1 MQSEAT
7 ENFSAEGIQSRWYVG
22 QTRSRHEKAIAEQM
36 DRRGIAHYLP
46 VYESVSRW
54 KDRRVRLQLPLL
66 PGYIFVC
73 IALRDRLNVLQVPG
87 VTRLVS
93 FCGRPASLSTE
104 EIAAL
109 QRGLSSGAQVEPC
122 PFLGVGQLV
131 KVRSGPLA
139 GFSGYLLRRKQ
150 KDRLV
155 ISIEAIMRS
164 FTAEISL
171 DDIEIPRHF

>member
-1 MQSEAT
+1 
-7 ENFSAEGIQSRWYVG
+7 
-22 QTRSRHEKAIAEQM
+22 
-36 DRRGIAHYLP
+36 L
-46 VYESVSRW
+46 YESVIRW
-54 KDRRVRLQLPLL
+54 KDRRVRLQLPLF
-66 PGYIFVC
+66 PGYMFVR
-73 IALRDRLNVLQVPG
+73 IALRDRLNVLQIPG

-93 FCGRPASLSTE
+93 FCGRPASLCDE

-109 QRGLSSGAQVEPC
+109 QRGLFCGVQVEPC
-122 PFLGVGQLV
+122 PFLDVGQLV

-139 GFSGYLLRRKQ
+139 GFSGYLLRRKH

-171 DDIEIPRHF
+171 HDIEISRRF